1 MTEYRMLKE
10 GEKIQEGDET
20 YFQSSGWVKT
30 GRAGDTLTEVCK
42 REYRRP
48 IDKKDDMD
56 GWRMLKEGEV
66 AEVGDE
72 YRYNIHCPWGPALGV
87 VGELAGSYS
96 GEVRRKV
103 EDTSTIKGYNTEWV
117 WADDLADSA
126 SDPDHYKQGDIE
138 CIDYIKSVLTKEEY
152 IGYLQG
158 NITKYLHRWKNKN
171 GVEDLDKA
179 HVYLNW
185 LIEEVEDGQ
194 EE

>member
-30 GRAGDTLTEVCK
+30 YCAGEILPEDCKGR
-42 REYRRP
+42 YRRP
-48 IDKKDDMD
+48 IDKKDGMD
-56 GWRMLKEGEV
+56 GWRMLSADEV
-66 AEVGDE
+66 VQYGDE
-72 YRYNIHCPWGPALGV
+72 YRCDSSYPWVPVKWFVRERAYKLV
-87 VGELAGSYS
+87 

-103 EDTSTIKGYNTEWV
+103 EDTSTISGYNV
-117 WADDLADSA
+117 PDDSTN
-126 SDPDHYKQGDIE
+126 PDHYKQGDIE

>member
-30 GRAGDTLTEVCK
+30 YCAGEILPEDCKGR
-42 REYRRP
+42 YRRP

-56 GWRMLKEGEV
+56 GWRMLSADEV

-72 YRYNIHCPWGPALGV
+72 YRCNIRHPWEPALGV
-87 VGELAGSYS
+87 VGKLAGSSS

-103 EDTSTIKGYNTEWV
+103 EDTSTIKGYTPDWV
-117 WADDLADSA
+117 WADDLADSD

-185 LIEEVEDGQ
+185 LIEEVEEDA
-194 EE
+194 